1 MVVIVVFAIIILAI
15 IAQIIMLAVTYWY
28 ISVPIIAF
36 IVFCLKADSI
46 GKWRGQRRLQKQ
58 EAAARK
64 EREEKAKILL
74 KEREEKAKILLKEIR
89 KRELEAK
96 KRQAQKERKFWND
109 LKNKWEEQQIV
120 QPALPDY
127 TIKHK
132 PKPHQTKKK
141 SPKTLQDAMKQAFQ
155 AQIERK
161 PVLDIKKCYKI
172 LGLTQEASVL
182 QIQLRFKE
190 LALKYHPD
198 RNLKNKS
205 AAKKFAEVCEARQQ
219 ILQLVQVVA

>member
-1 MVVIVVFAIIILAI
+1 
-15 IAQIIMLAVTYWY
+15 MLAVTYWY

-74 KEREEKAKILLKEIR
+74 EEIR

-198 RNLKNKS
+198 RNLKNKA
-205 AAKKFAEVCEARQQ
+205 AAKKFAEVCEARRQ

>member
-1 MVVIVVFAIIILAI
+1 MVLPLLILIGLLVIAYVVY
-15 IAQIIMLAVTYWY
+15 MAVIYWY
-28 ISVPIIAF
+28 ITIPIIGF
-36 IVFCLKADSI
+36 IIFCLKADTI
-46 GKWRGQRRLQKQ
+46 GKHIGSYRYKRHLAAQIKKREKQAKIILEQKRIKDIKLQQLQK
-58 EAAARK
+58 
-64 EREEKAKILL
+64 
-74 KEREEKAKILLKEIR
+74 
-89 KRELEAK
+89 
-96 KRQAQKERKFWND
+96 QKERKFWND
-109 LKNKWEEQQIV
+109 FRNKWKEQQIV

-132 PKPHQTKKK
+132 PKPRQTKKK

-182 QIQLRFKE
+182 QVQLRFKE

-205 AAKKFAEVCEARQQ
+205 VAKKFAEVCEARQQ
-219 ILQLVQVVA
+219 ILQLIQVAA

>member
-1 MVVIVVFAIIILAI
+1 MIIVLPLLILIGLLVIAYVVY
-15 IAQIIMLAVTYWY
+15 IAVIYWY
-28 ISVPIIAF
+28 ITIPIIGF
-36 IVFCLKADSI
+36 IIFCLKADTI
-46 GKWRGQRRLQKQ
+46 GKWIGKKRYKRHLAAQIKKREKQ
-58 EAAARK
+58 
-64 EREEKAKILL
+64 AKI
-74 KEREEKAKILLKEIR
+74 ILEQ
-89 KRELEAK
+89 KRIKDIKLQQLQE
-96 KRQAQKERKFWND
+96 QKERKFWND
-109 LKNKWEEQQIV
+109 FRNKWEEQQIV

-132 PKPHQTKKK
+132 PKPRQTKKK

-182 QIQLRFKE
+182 QVQLRFKE

-198 RNLKNKS
+198 RNIDSKS

-219 ILQLVQVVA
+219 ILQLIQVAA

>member
-1 MVVIVVFAIIILAI
+1 LVVIVVFAIIILAI

-28 ISVPIIAF
+28 ISVPIIVF
-36 IVFCLKADSI
+36 IIFCLKADSI
-46 GKWRGQRRLQKQ
+46 GKWRGQRRLRKQ
-58 EAAARK
+58 AIAAEK
-64 EREEKAKILL
+64 ERQRQNKLWHEKQLRERIEEQ
-74 KEREEKAKILLKEIR
+74 
-89 KRELEAK
+89 
-96 KRQAQKERKFWND
+96 KRQAQKERKFWD
-109 LKNKWEEQQIV
+109 DFRNKWQEQQIV
-120 QPALPDY
+120 QQALPDY

-132 PKPHQTKKK
+132 PKPCQTKKK
-141 SPKTLQDAMKQAFQ
+141 SQKTIQDAMKQAFQ

-182 QIQLRFKE
+182 QVQLRFKE

-198 RNLKNKS
+198 RNIDSKS

-219 ILQLVQVVA
+219 ILQLIQVVA

>member
-74 KEREEKAKILLKEIR
+74 EEIR